1 MPKAQTDPE
10 VEETIIS
17 LRKAGYTLAFIVEET
32 GVPKTTV
39 HRVLKRAGTSEKQTE
54 QKPRKKTPARARNKG
69 NEVPQMEQQTEQTN
83 GTETEQTEQDEPNT
97 ESALSALTRERTA
110 KELLSFIA
118 VSKKGYV
125 EAKAS
130 KQDPDKKT
138 WQETQYLKLYKDGI
152 KMLIDCT
159 GLSREAIDSLPTSPV
174 DDYLAKALESLKE
187 GQT

>member
-1 MPKAQTDPE
+1 MPKAQVDRALQERVIRLRDNGDSYDAIAKATGLSKSTVRDIVKRGLSAESPIRTLPEKSHARTRVKKKEEPDEGAESDPNPH
-10 VEETIIS
+10 VES
-17 LRKAGYTLAFIVEET
+17 A
-32 GVPKTTV
+32 P
-39 HRVLKRAGTSEKQTE
+39 
-54 QKPRKKTPARARNKG
+54 
-69 NEVPQMEQQTEQTN
+69 
-83 GTETEQTEQDEPNT
+83 
-97 ESALSALTRERTA
+97 ESALSALTREKTA

-125 EAKAS
+125 EAKKS
-130 KQDPDKKT
+130 KEDPHERT

>member
-1 MPKAQTDPE
+1 MPKAQTDPKI
-10 VEETIIS
+10 EETIIS

-54 QKPRKKTPARARNKG
+54 QKPKKKTPARARNTG
-69 NEVPQMEQQTEQTN
+69 DEVPQMEQSN
-83 GTETEQTEQDEPNT
+83 GTETEQTEQVDNGT

>member
-1 MPKAQTDPE
+1 MPKAQVDRALQE
-10 VEETIIS
+10 KVIR
-17 LRKAGYTLAFIVEET
+17 LRDKGDSYDSIAKATGLSKSTVRDIV
-32 GVPKTTV
+32 
-39 HRVLKRAGTSEKQTE
+39 KRGLSAESPIRT
-54 QKPRKKTPARARNKG
+54 PANKTPARTRDKVK
-69 NEVPQMEQQTEQTN
+69 EEI
-83 GTETEQTEQDEPNT
+83 DEGAESDPNPHVESAP

-130 KQDPDKKT
+130 KQDPDNKT

>member
-1 MPKAQTDPE
+1 MPKAQVDRTLQE
-10 VEETIIS
+10 MVIC
-17 LRKAGYTLAFIVEET
+17 LRDGGDSYDSIAKATGLSKSTVRDIV
-32 GVPKTTV
+32 
-39 HRVLKRAGTSEKQTE
+39 KRGLSAESSVRTPSEKSHVRTRVKE
-54 QKPRKKTPARARNKG
+54 K
-69 NEVPQMEQQTEQTN
+69 EVLDEGAESETN
-83 GTETEQTEQDEPNT
+83 PHVESAH
-97 ESALSALTRERTA
+97 ESALSALTREKTA

-125 EAKAS
+125 EAKKS
-130 KQDPDKKT
+130 KEDRHERT
-138 WQETQYLKLYKDGI
+138 WEETQYLKLYKDGI

>member
-1 MPKAQTDPE
+1 MPKAQVDRALQE
-10 VEETIIS
+10 KVIR
-17 LRKAGYTLAFIVEET
+17 LRDNGDSYDSIAKATGLSKSTVRDIV
-32 GVPKTTV
+32 
-39 HRVLKRAGTSEKQTE
+39 KRGLSAESPIRT
-54 QKPRKKTPARARNKG
+54 PVRKTPARTRDKG
-69 NEVPQMEQQTEQTN
+69 KEEL
-83 GTETEQTEQDEPNT
+83 DEGAESDPNPHD

-187 GQT
+187 GQA